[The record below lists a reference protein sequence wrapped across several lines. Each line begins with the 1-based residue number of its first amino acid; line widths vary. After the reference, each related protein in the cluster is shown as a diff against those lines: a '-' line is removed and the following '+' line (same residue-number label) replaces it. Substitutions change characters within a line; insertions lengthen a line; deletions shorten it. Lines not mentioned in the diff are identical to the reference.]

1 MSGHSKWATTKHK
14 KAVIDAKR
22 GKLFAKLIKNIEVA
36 ARSGGVDPDG
46 NPTLVDAIQ
55 KAKKSSVPNKNID
68 SAVKRGGGLEAGGA
82 DYETIMYE
90 GYGPNGVAVLIECLT
105 DNRNRAASDVRVA
118 MTRNGGSMADPGS
131 VSYLFNRKGVVI
143 VPKGELGEDDVLGAV
158 LDAGAE
164 EVNDLGESFEV
175 VSEATDMV
183 AVRTALQAA
192 GIDYDSAEAN
202 FLPTMQ
208 VELDEEGARKIFK
221 LIDAL
226 EDSDDVQNPRCA
238 HRFGVTGDMEFYAP
252 VELERVI
259 HRSARLLDVGIDV
272 EGAAE
277 IAGRSRGTPRIAN
290 RLLRRVRDYAQVKA
304 EGTIDR
310 HIAAAALKVYEVDER
325 GLDRLDRAVL
335 GALLKLFGGGPVGLS
350 TLAVAVGE
358 ERETVEEVAEPFLVR
373 EGLLARTP
381 RGRVATPAAWA
392 HLGLVPPQHG
402 AKGQQGLFG
411 A

>member
-36 ARSGGVDPDG
+36 ARMGGVDIEG
-46 NPTLVDAIQ
+46 NPTLYDAIQ
-55 KAKKSSVPNKNID
+55 KAKKQSVPNKNID

-143 VPKGELGEDDVLGAV
+143 VPKGELSEDDVLEVV

-175 VSEATDMV
+175 LSEATDMV
-183 AVRTALQAA
+183 AVRTALQDA

-202 FLPTMQ
+202 FVPTMQ
-208 VELDEEGARKIFK
+208 IELDEEGAKKIFK

-226 EDSDDVQNPRCA
+226 EDSDDVQNVFA
-238 HRFGVTGDMEFYAP
+238 NFDVSDEVME
-252 VELERVI
+252 
-259 HRSARLLDVGIDV
+259 
-272 EGAAE
+272 
-277 IAGRSRGTPRIAN
+277 
-290 RLLRRVRDYAQVKA
+290 
-304 EGTIDR
+304 
-310 HIAAAALKVYEVDER
+310 KVD
-325 GLDRLDRAVL
+325 A
-335 GALLKLFGGGPVGLS
+335 
-350 TLAVAVGE
+350 
-358 ERETVEEVAEPFLVR
+358 
-373 EGLLARTP
+373 
-381 RGRVATPAAWA
+381 
-392 HLGLVPPQHG
+392 
-402 AKGQQGLFG
+402 
-411 A
+411 

>member
-36 ARSGGVDPDG
+36 ARMGGVDLDG
-46 NPTLVDAIQ
+46 NPTLYDAVQ
-55 KAKKSSVPNKNID
+55 KAKKQSVPNKNID
-68 SAVKRGGGLEAGGA
+68 SAIKRGGGLEAGGA

-143 VPKGELGEDDVLGAV
+143 VPKGELTEDDVLGAV

-175 VSEATDMV
+175 LSEATDLV
-183 AVRTALQAA
+183 AVRTALQEA

-202 FLPTMQ
+202 FVPTMQ
-208 VELDEEGARKIFK
+208 VELDEEGAKKIFK

-226 EDSDDVQNPRCA
+226 EDSDDVQNVFA
-238 HRFGVTGDMEFYAP
+238 NFDVSDEVME
-252 VELERVI
+252 
-259 HRSARLLDVGIDV
+259 
-272 EGAAE
+272 
-277 IAGRSRGTPRIAN
+277 
-290 RLLRRVRDYAQVKA
+290 
-304 EGTIDR
+304 
-310 HIAAAALKVYEVDER
+310 KVD
-325 GLDRLDRAVL
+325 A
-335 GALLKLFGGGPVGLS
+335 
-350 TLAVAVGE
+350 
-358 ERETVEEVAEPFLVR
+358 
-373 EGLLARTP
+373 
-381 RGRVATPAAWA
+381 
-392 HLGLVPPQHG
+392 
-402 AKGQQGLFG
+402 
-411 A
+411 

>member
-36 ARSGGVDPDG
+36 ARMGGVDLDG
-46 NPTLVDAIQ
+46 NPTLYDAVQ

-68 SAVKRGGGLEAGGA
+68 SAIKRGGGLEAGGA

-131 VSYLFNRKGVVI
+131 VSYLFHRKGVVI
-143 VPKGELGEDDVLGAV
+143 VPKGELSEDDVLGAV

-175 VSEATDMV
+175 ISEATDLV
-183 AVRTALQAA
+183 AVRTALQDA
-192 GIDYDSAEAN
+192 GIDYDSADAN
-202 FLPTMQ
+202 FVPTMQ

-226 EDSDDVQNPRCA
+226 EDSDDVQNVFA
-238 HRFGVTGDMEFYAP
+238 NFDVSDEVME
-252 VELERVI
+252 
-259 HRSARLLDVGIDV
+259 
-272 EGAAE
+272 
-277 IAGRSRGTPRIAN
+277 
-290 RLLRRVRDYAQVKA
+290 
-304 EGTIDR
+304 
-310 HIAAAALKVYEVDER
+310 KVD
-325 GLDRLDRAVL
+325 A
-335 GALLKLFGGGPVGLS
+335 
-350 TLAVAVGE
+350 
-358 ERETVEEVAEPFLVR
+358 
-373 EGLLARTP
+373 
-381 RGRVATPAAWA
+381 
-392 HLGLVPPQHG
+392 
-402 AKGQQGLFG
+402 
-411 A
+411 